1 MSQENQ
7 GSPSSGNHMP
17 AKKMLENSPL
27 SGITVPI
34 LIVLVGALIIFG
46 VTKMLSTGKNH
57 RDLIDE
63 MNSKTFGNRWVA
75 AYELSK
81 FLAAKKIPAE
91 DMPWVIENL
100 SKVYRESVDPR
111 TRNFV
116 VLALGSLNNPLT
128 LPVLNAALE
137 DQDPQ
142 VRFNAVVSLG
152 NMSPGINADWNK
164 VEALLQQAEDPGLKQ
179 VALLTIA
186 AHQRP
191 NTRELA
197 FPLLQ
202 SSEKTVRYAAAIV
215 LIRFK
220 AAEAQ
225 PILDEIMRLPYDQVG
240 AGELNGAQVEGLK
253 MSVLENIE
261 KSKWN
266 ELADWVAK
274 IEARDSNVRVSTK
287 AKLVLNVL
295 KN

>member
-7 GSPSSGNHMP
+7 GGPAGNQLP
-17 AKKMLENSPL
+17 PKKILESSPL
-27 SGITVPI
+27 SGISVPI
-34 LIVLVGALIIFG
+34 AIVLVGALIIFG
-46 VTKMLSTGKNH
+46 VTKMLSSGKNH

-81 FLAAKKIPAE
+81 FLAGQKIPQE

-142 VRFNAVVSLG
+142 VQFNAVVSLG
-152 NMSPGINADWNK
+152 NMSPGLDVEWGK
-164 VEALLQQAEDPGLKQ
+164 VENLLQQNTDAGLKQ

-186 AHQRP
+186 AHRRP

-197 FPLLQ
+197 LPILQ
-202 SSEKTVRYAAAIV
+202 SSEKTLRYAAAIV
-215 LIRFK
+215 LIQFQYS
-220 AAEAQ
+220 EAL
-225 PILDEIMRLPYDQVG
+225 PVLNEIMQLPYDVVG

-253 MSVLENIE
+253 ISVLENIE

-266 ELADWVAK
+266 EMADWVAG
-274 IEARDSNVRVSTK
+274 IQAADSNIRVTTK
-287 AKLVLNVL
+287 AKQVLNVL